1 MSRIFT
7 AVPGATSISA
17 IQRQA
22 LKTSDGLY
30 FYTSDGD
37 LMYVKVSETAILLL
51 NNIYA
56 VDAESRTYIVTR
68 NTFTIDAET
77 RSFSVLSESRNYAV

>member
-1 MSRIFT
+1 MSRTFI

-30 FYTSDGD
+30 FYTSDGL
-37 LMYVKVSETAILLL
+37 LMYVKVSETAFLLL

-56 VDAESRTYIVTR
+56 VPLQS
-68 NTFTIDAET
+68 
-77 RSFSVLSESRNYAV
+77 RSFVIGSESRNYEV

>member
-1 MSRIFT
+1 MSRTFT

-30 FYTSDGD
+30 FYTSDGL
-37 LMYVKVSETAILLL
+37 LMYVKVSNDALLLL

-56 VDAESRTYIVTR
+56 VPLQSR
-68 NTFTIDAET
+68 TFTIG
-77 RSFSVLSESRNYAV
+77 SESRSYVV